1 MTSSLETQGR
11 FCMKYRHTYFM
22 IYVLCMCSGGIYRI
36 KLKNFAYIYEPIF
49 WHAISMYTFSFLYKI
64 LVYRG
69 FNFIVIT
76 HVIQVCDEL
85 VHPSRCSIS
94 LFQDESPPSMIWDS
108 LPTRSMDG
116 YLLQND
122 QIDMYIDHFLQHID
136 CSYIFNMVSCLL
148 AHILVIYC
156 RL

>member
-11 FCMKYRHTYFM
+11 ICMKYRHTYFM

-108 LPTRSMDG
+108 LPTRVWMGISYKMIR
-116 YLLQND
+116 LICILT
-122 QIDMYIDHFLQHID
+122 IFLQHVD